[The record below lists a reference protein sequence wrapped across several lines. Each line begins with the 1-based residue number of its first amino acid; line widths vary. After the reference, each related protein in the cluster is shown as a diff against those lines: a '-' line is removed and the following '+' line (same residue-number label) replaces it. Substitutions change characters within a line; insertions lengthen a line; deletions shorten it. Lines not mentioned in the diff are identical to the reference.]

1 MLLKNKLFDKRNTF
15 TVEASLSGMQAKT
28 LNPILERN
36 AFIYATSGKI
46 DKMDFNFTADK
57 NSAHGTL
64 RMLYHGLEI
73 AVKNKETDDTTGLG
87 EKIISFIA
95 NIKIL
100 NSNPLPGD
108 EIRVGT
114 IEYKRDP
121 EKFLFNYCLKSILS
135 GITTSMVKQPKK
147 K

>member
-1 MLLKNKLFDKRNTF
+1 MDVR
-15 TVEASLSGMQAKT
+15 T

-36 AFIYATSGKI
+36 AFFYATSGKI
-46 DKMDFNFTADK
+46 DKMNFNFTADK
-57 NSAHGTL
+57 NNSSGKLT
-64 RMLYHGLEI
+64 MFYHGLEI